1 MAGMVERYLM
11 FFGDSHTV
19 GVGDEEGLGWTGRL
33 LAAALRDG
41 IPTTSYNLGVGGET
55 SADVAARWRAE
66 ARPRLQRA
74 DGDPRVVLAFG
85 VNDVTLEDE
94 SRRCSQEQSL
104 LSLEEVLLGAQ
115 GLGLRR
121 FVVGPAPIDDE
132 AANDRIAELS
142 YAYRM
147 LCARHRV
154 PFVPLV
160 EELRD
165 NRVWREAVA
174 SGDGSHPGAAG
185 YAEIARL
192 VLAADW
198 LDWLRSGPEAG

>member
-1 MAGMVERYLM
+1 MVGMAERYLM

-33 LAAALRDG
+33 LAAALREG

-66 ARPRLQRA
+66 ARPRLPRA
-74 DGDPRVVLAFG
+74 SAEGDPRVVLAFG

-94 SRRCSQEQSL
+94 ARRCSHEQSL

-160 EELRD
+160 DELRD
-165 NRVWREAVA
+165 NETWRRELAA
-174 SGDGSHPGAAG
+174 GDGAHPGAPG

-192 VLAADW
+192 ILAAGW
-198 LDWLRSGPEAG
+198 LDWLRSSP

>member
-19 GVGDEEGLGWTGRL
+19 GVGDEEGLGWTGRVV
-33 LAAALRDG
+33 AAALQEG
-41 IPTTSYNLGVGGET
+41 IPTTAYNLGVGGET

-66 ARPRLQRA
+66 ARPRLPDAPDEA
-74 DGDPRVVLAFG
+74 DARVVLAFG
-85 VNDVTLEDE
+85 VNDVWPGEED
-94 SRRCSQEQSL
+94 RPCTQEQSL
-104 LSLEEVLLGAQ
+104 LALEEVLLGAQ

-121 FVVGPAPIDDE
+121 FVVGPAAVDDE
-132 AANDRIAELS
+132 AVNDRIAELS

-160 EELRD
+160 AELRG
-165 NRVWREAVA
+165 NEAWRRAVA
-174 SGDGSHPGAAG
+174 AGDGAHPGADG

-192 VLAADW
+192 VLAAGW
-198 LDWLRSGPEAG
+198 LDWLRSGS

>member
-19 GVGDEEGLGWTGRL
+19 GVGDEEGLGWTGRVF
-33 LAAALRDG
+33 AAAIEAD
-41 IPTTSYNLGVGGET
+41 IPTTSYNLGVRGET

-66 ARPRLQRA
+66 ARPRLP
-74 DGDPRVVLAFG
+74 DEGDPRVVLAFG
-85 VNDVTLEDE
+85 VNDVSLDDED
-94 SRRCSQEQSL
+94 RRCNREQSL

-115 GLGLRR
+115 ALGLRR
-121 FVVGPAPIDDE
+121 FVVGPAAIDDE

-147 LCARHRV
+147 RCARHRV

-160 EELRD
+160 EDLRD
-165 NRVWREAVA
+165 NEVWRRGLAA
-174 SGDGSHPGAAG
+174 GDGAHPGAAG

-192 VLAADW
+192 VLAAGW
-198 LDWLRSGPEAG
+198 LDWLRS

>member
-1 MAGMVERYLM
+1 M

-19 GVGDEEGLGWTGRL
+19 GVGDEEGLGWTGRVF
-33 LAAALRDG
+33 AAAMDAG

-55 SADVAARWRAE
+55 SADVASRWRAE
-66 ARPRLQRA
+66 ARPRLPRA
-74 DGDPRVVLAFG
+74 EGDARVVLAFG
-85 VNDVTLEDE
+85 VNDVTLDDRN
-94 SRRCSQEQSL
+94 RRCSQEQSL

-121 FVVGPAPIDDE
+121 FVVGPAPIDDD

-160 EELRD
+160 DELRD
-165 NRVWREAVA
+165 NEVWRGSIAA
-174 SGDGSHPGAAG
+174 GDGSHPGAAG

-192 VLAADW
+192 VLAAGW
-198 LDWLRSGPEAG
+198 LDWLRS

>member
-1 MAGMVERYLM
+1 MAGLVERYLM

-33 LAAALRDG
+33 LAASLREG

-66 ARPRLQRA
+66 ARPRLPRA
-74 DGDPRVVLAFG
+74 SAEGDARVVLAFG

-94 SRRCSQEQSL
+94 GRRCTQEQSL

-115 GLGLRR
+115 ALGLRR
-121 FVVGPAPIDDE
+121 FVIGPAPIDDDT
-132 AANDRIAELS
+132 ANDRIAELS

-160 EELRD
+160 DELRD
-165 NRVWREAVA
+165 NEVWRGSLAA
-174 SGDGSHPGAAG
+174 GDGCHPGAPG

-192 VLAADW
+192 VLAAGW
-198 LDWLRSGPEAG
+198 LDWLRSSP

>member
-1 MAGMVERYLM
+1 MAGMIERYLM

-19 GVGDEEGLGWTGRL
+19 GVGDEEGLGWTGRVV
-33 LAAALRDG
+33 AAALRDG

-66 ARPRLQRA
+66 ARPRLPRKA
-74 DGDPRVVLAFG
+74 AEGDPRVVLAFG
-85 VNDVTLEDE
+85 VNDIALEDE
-94 SRRCSQEQSL
+94 NRRCTQEQSL

-115 GLGLRR
+115 ALGLRR
-121 FVVGPAPIDDE
+121 FVVGPAAVDDD
-132 AANDRIAELS
+132 AVNDRIAELS

-160 EELRD
+160 ESLRD
-165 NRVWREAVA
+165 NEVWRGSIAA
-174 SGDGSHPGAAG
+174 GDGAHPGADG

-192 VLAADW
+192 VL
-198 LDWLRSGPEAG
+198 EAGWLEWMHSSP